1 MNSLKNHISNQ
12 LFILR
17 NFNKHWEITS
27 NWQLLFPLF
36 GIYGL
41 LYSAN
46 KFVTL
51 LGIKLLFFKIIS
63 TLVISYILLRAT
75 LFLFKKLEKKWK
87 LSYRWEM
94 IRVFMVFAL
103 TGSSSALIG
112 KPLLKIIGITKDN
125 FQPLVYWILYLLI
138 GFLFY
143 QILLVTFGWL
153 FGQFKFFW
161 DFEKK
166 MIKRMKLGFL
176 LNEK

>member
-1 MNSLKNHISNQ
+1 M
-12 LFILR
+12 
-17 NFNKHWEITS
+17 
-27 NWQLLFPLF
+27 
-36 GIYGL
+36 YGL

-94 IRVFMVFAL
+94 IRVFMVFAV

-112 KPLLKIIGITKDN
+112 RPILKIIGVTKDN

-161 DFEKK
+161 NFEKK

>member
-1 MNSLKNHISNQ
+1 M
-12 LFILR
+12 
-17 NFNKHWEITS
+17 
-27 NWQLLFPLF
+27 
-36 GIYGL
+36 YGL

-87 LSYRWEM
+87 LTFRWEM

-112 KPLLKIIGITKDN
+112 RPILKIIGVTKDN

>member
-1 MNSLKNHISNQ
+1 M
-12 LFILR
+12 
-17 NFNKHWEITS
+17 
-27 NWQLLFPLF
+27 
-36 GIYGL
+36 YGL

-63 TLVISYILLRAT
+63 TLVISYILLRAI

-94 IRVFMVFAL
+94 IRVFMVFAV

-112 KPLLKIIGITKDN
+112 RPILKIIGVTKDN

>member
-1 MNSLKNHISNQ
+1 M
-12 LFILR
+12 
-17 NFNKHWEITS
+17 
-27 NWQLLFPLF
+27 
-36 GIYGL
+36 YGL

-112 KPLLKIIGITKDN
+112 RPILKIIGVTKDN

>member
-1 MNSLKNHISNQ
+1 MDSLNNHIGKQ
-12 LFILR
+12 IAIIK
-17 NFNKHWEITS
+17 NFKKHWEISS
-27 NWQLLFPLF
+27 NWQLIFPFMGLAGLF
-36 GIYGL
+36 YA
-41 LYSAN
+41 AN
-46 KFVTL
+46 KLVNLFNIEPV
-51 LGIKLLFFKIIS
+51 FFKFFLI
-63 TLVISYILLRAT
+63 LVTTYILLRIT
-75 LFLFKKLEKKWK
+75 LFIFKKLEKKWK
-87 LSYRWEM
+87 LTFRWEM

-112 KPLLKIIGITKDN
+112 RPLLKIIGVTKDN

-161 DFEKK
+161 NFEKK

>member
-1 MNSLKNHISNQ
+1 M
-12 LFILR
+12 
-17 NFNKHWEITS
+17 
-27 NWQLLFPLF
+27 
-36 GIYGL
+36 YGL

-94 IRVFMVFAL
+94 IRVFMVFAV

-112 KPLLKIIGITKDN
+112 RPILKIIGVTKDN

>member
-1 MNSLKNHISNQ
+1 
-12 LFILR
+12 
-17 NFNKHWEITS
+17 
-27 NWQLLFPLF
+27 
-36 GIYGL
+36 
-41 LYSAN
+41 
-46 KFVTL
+46 
-51 LGIKLLFFKIIS
+51 
-63 TLVISYILLRAT
+63 
-75 LFLFKKLEKKWK
+75 
-87 LSYRWEM
+87 M

-112 KPLLKIIGITKDN
+112 RPILKIIGITKDN

>member
-1 MNSLKNHISNQ
+1 M
-12 LFILR
+12 
-17 NFNKHWEITS
+17 
-27 NWQLLFPLF
+27 
-36 GIYGL
+36 YGL

-112 KPLLKIIGITKDN
+112 RPILKIIGITKDN

-161 DFEKK
+161 NFEKK

>member
-27 NWQLLFPLF
+27 NWQLLFPFMGLVGLF
-36 GIYGL
+36 
-41 LYSAN
+41 YSAN
-46 KFVTL
+46 KFVIL
-51 LGIKLLFFKIIS
+51 LGIKLLFFKITTTII
-63 TLVISYILLRAT
+63 ISYILLRAT

-112 KPLLKIIGITKDN
+112 RPILKIIGITKDN

>member
-36 GIYGL
+36 GIYGI
-41 LYSAN
+41 LYSAY
-46 KFVTL
+46 KVETL
-51 LGIKLLFFKIIS
+51 LDIKILFIKIIT
-63 TLVISYILLRAT
+63 TLVISFILLRVA

-87 LSYRWEM
+87 LTYRWEM
-94 IRVFMVFAL
+94 IRVFIVFAV
-103 TGSSSALIG
+103 TGSSSVFIG
-112 KPLLKIIGITKDN
+112 RPVLKLIGITKEN
-125 FQPLVYWILYLLI
+125 LQPVLYWILYI
-138 GFLFY
+138 VVGFIFY
-143 QILLVTFGWL
+143 QILLVIFGWL

-176 LNEK
+176 INDK

>member
-1 MNSLKNHISNQ
+1 MGLVG
-12 LFILR
+12 LF
-17 NFNKHWEITS
+17 
-27 NWQLLFPLF
+27 
-36 GIYGL
+36 
-41 LYSAN
+41 YSAN
-46 KFVTL
+46 KFVIL
-51 LGIKLLFFKIIS
+51 LGIKLLFFKITTTII
-63 TLVISYILLRAT
+63 ISYILLRAT

-161 DFEKK
+161 NFEKK
-166 MIKRMKLGFL
+166 MLNRMKLGFL

>member
-1 MNSLKNHISNQ
+1 M
-12 LFILR
+12 
-17 NFNKHWEITS
+17 
-27 NWQLLFPLF
+27 
-36 GIYGL
+36 YGL

-63 TLVISYILLRAT
+63 TVVISYILLRAT

-112 KPLLKIIGITKDN
+112 RPILKIIGITKDN

>member
-1 MNSLKNHISNQ
+1 MDSLNNHIGKQ
-12 LFILR
+12 IAIIK
-17 NFNKHWEITS
+17 NFKKHWEISS
-27 NWQLLFPLF
+27 NWQLIFPFMGLAGLF
-36 GIYGL
+36 YA
-41 LYSAN
+41 AN
-46 KFVTL
+46 KLVNLFN
-51 LGIKLLFFKIIS
+51 IKPVFFKFFLI
-63 TLVISYILLRAT
+63 LVITYILLRIT
-75 LFLFKKLEKKWK
+75 LFIFKKLENKWK
-87 LSYRWEM
+87 LTFRWEM

-112 KPLLKIIGITKDN
+112 RPLLKIIGVTKDN

-161 DFEKK
+161 NFEKK

>member
-63 TLVISYILLRAT
+63 TVVISYILLRAT

-103 TGSSSALIG
+103 TGSSSAWIG
-112 KPLLKIIGITKDN
+112 KPILKIIGVTKDN
-125 FQPLVYWILYLLI
+125 FQPLVYWTLYIVIGFIFYQLLLI
-138 GFLFY
+138 IFA
-143 QILLVTFGWL
+143 WL

-166 MIKRMKLGFL
+166 NAQKNEIRFFIK
-176 LNEK
+176 

>member
-36 GIYGL
+36 GIYGI
-41 LYSAN
+41 LYSAY
-46 KFVTL
+46 KVATL
-51 LGIKLLFFKIIS
+51 LNIKILFIKIVT
-63 TLVISYILLRAT
+63 TLVISFILLRVA

-87 LSYRWEM
+87 LTYRWEM
-94 IRVFMVFAL
+94 IRVFIVFAV
-103 TGSSSALIG
+103 TGSSSVFIG
-112 KPLLKIIGITKDN
+112 RPVLKLIGITKEN
-125 FQPLVYWILYLLI
+125 LQPVLYWILYI
-138 GFLFY
+138 VVGFIFY
-143 QILLVTFGWL
+143 QILLVIFGWL

-176 LNEK
+176 INDK

>member
-1 MNSLKNHISNQ
+1 MDSLNNHIGKQ
-12 LFILR
+12 ITIIK
-17 NFNKHWEITS
+17 NFKKHWEISS
-27 NWQLLFPLF
+27 NWQLLFPFMGLAGLF
-36 GIYGL
+36 
-41 LYSAN
+41 YSAN

-51 LGIKLLFFKIIS
+51 FNIKSVFFNLFLIV
-63 TLVISYILLRAT
+63 VITYVLLRVT
-75 LFLFKKLEKKWK
+75 LFVFKKLEKKWK
-87 LSYRWEM
+87 LTFRWEM
-94 IRVFMVFAL
+94 IRVFIVFAL

-112 KPLLKIIGITKDN
+112 RPLLKIIGITKDN
-125 FQPLVYWILYLLI
+125 FQPLIYWILYLLI

-161 DFEKK
+161 NFEKK

>member
-1 MNSLKNHISNQ
+1 M
-12 LFILR
+12 
-17 NFNKHWEITS
+17 
-27 NWQLLFPLF
+27 
-36 GIYGL
+36 YGL

-63 TLVISYILLRAT
+63 TVVISYILLRAT

-94 IRVFMVFAL
+94 IRVFIVFAL

-112 KPLLKIIGITKDN
+112 RPILKIIGITKDN

>member
-1 MNSLKNHISNQ
+1 
-12 LFILR
+12 
-17 NFNKHWEITS
+17 
-27 NWQLLFPLF
+27 
-36 GIYGL
+36 
-41 LYSAN
+41 
-46 KFVTL
+46 
-51 LGIKLLFFKIIS
+51 
-63 TLVISYILLRAT
+63 
-75 LFLFKKLEKKWK
+75 
-87 LSYRWEM
+87 
-94 IRVFMVFAL
+94 MVFAL

-112 KPLLKIIGITKDN
+112 RPLLKIIGVTKDN

-161 DFEKK
+161 NFEKK

>member
-36 GIYGL
+36 GMYGL

-63 TLVISYILLRAT
+63 TVVISYILLRGT
-75 LFLFKKLEKKWK
+75 LFLFKKLE
-87 LSYRWEM
+87 
-94 IRVFMVFAL
+94 IC
-103 TGSSSALIG
+103 
-112 KPLLKIIGITKDN
+112 ITSK
-125 FQPLVYWILYLLI
+125 VKYISWIMYK
-138 GFLFY
+138 
-143 QILLVTFGWL
+143 VMHEATF
-153 FGQFKFFW
+153 
-161 DFEKK
+161 
-166 MIKRMKLGFL
+166 
-176 LNEK
+176 

>member
-1 MNSLKNHISNQ
+1 M
-12 LFILR
+12 
-17 NFNKHWEITS
+17 
-27 NWQLLFPLF
+27 
-36 GIYGL
+36 YGL

-112 KPLLKIIGITKDN
+112 RPILKIIGITKDN